1 MHRPRPRRT
10 RGRLRLRAPPSRTPR
25 HLTCRVSVSVLLVV
39 TWTSS
44 DALPPA
50 KLDPVGGARP
60 PRCCHDVFVAD
71 GVAVSGH
78 VLGLIALTGT
88 WWTAPRDPGLRRARA
103 RHDRDGLAPG
113 GLRPQLPARR
123 RACLP
128 GTVRRDD
135 RCRGRL
141 HAGVVHRL
149 IGHRGVRS
157 QERVLRRPEL
167 SPGRAAG
174 KPLAG
179 TVDALRV
186 VHLTSELAH
195 ARGHAEDQPGRVWL
209 PPGAV
214 A

>member
-113 GLRPQLPARR
+113 GRRTRRHADIGGGPGRYALWLASLGYQVEHRDLTPLHVEQLMA
-123 RACLP
+123 
-128 GTVRRDD
+128 GT
-135 RCRGRL
+135 
-141 HAGVVHRL
+141 AGVAGIRTAV
-149 IGHRGVRS
+149 GDVRD
-157 QERVLRRPEL
+157 L
-167 SPGRAAG
+167 
-174 KPLAG
+174 
-179 TVDALRV
+179 D
-186 VHLTSELAH
+186 
-195 ARGHAEDQPGRVWL
+195 
-209 PPGAV
+209 
-214 A
+214 